1 MDTSSAAAEAMVKAT
16 GMAPN
21 PRLQQ
26 AFNPLG
32 SIKSKG
38 CSAFDEAGIWSIGCE
53 VVSDEA
59 ELAAARALHDEL
71 GPLIDGHND
80 LPWAMRGYAGYDMDR
95 LDLSKDQRDFKGD
108 LQTDIPRLREGGV
121 GGQFWSGK
129 YTSNLHHNSFPGP
142 PLTDCFVITVFVPT
156 PKDPSP
162 ENPSSALAVQQTLE
176 NIDFVHN
183 MVAKYPESLTYCE
196 TADDADN
203 AFAAGKIT
211 SFIGMEGGC
220 SIGNSLG
227 VLRMMHKLGCRYMT
241 LTHNGHL
248 NWADSAL
255 TPRGQPGEPSA
266 HGGLS
271 NFGKEV
277 VREMN
282 RLGMMVDL
290 AHVSHGTMRAVLD
303 VSVSPVLFSHSNASA
318 ICDHPRNVPD
328 DVLDRIPANGGICM
342 ATFVA
347 PFASWERHSWESA
360 QKTGM
365 GGAGATDANGNP
377 IHPPRVLPSIVADHL
392 TYMKDRIG
400 AQHIG
405 IGGDFDGCSTVGLT
419 FCLNNVSYYP
429 RLTAEL
435 VRRGWT
441 KDELRGLFGQNVLR
455 VLRGNE
461 AKARELQAAGASANG
476 TTIMQADGPTEK
488 PEPSL

>member
-1 MDTSSAAAEAMVKAT
+1 MNGNPMAAMMAKST

-21 PRLQQ
+21 PRVQN
-26 AFNPLG
+26 AFAPLG
-32 SIKSKG
+32 PIKSKG

-80 LPWAMRGYAGYDMDR
+80 LPWAMRGYAGYDLEK
-95 LDLSKDQRDFKGD
+95 LDIAEDQSALQASGKAD

-121 GGQFWSGK
+121 GGQFWS
-129 YTSNLHHNSFPGP
+129 
-142 PLTDCFVITVFVPT
+142 VFVPT
-156 PKDPSP
+156 PADPSP
-162 ENPSSALAVQQTLE
+162 ESPSNAVAVQQTLE

-183 MVAKYPESLTYCE
+183 MVAKYPETFHYCE
-196 TADDADN
+196 TADDSDT

-227 VLRMMHKLGCRYMT
+227 VLRMMYRLGCRYMT

-248 NWADSAL
+248 AWADSAL
-255 TPRGQPGEPSA
+255 TRQGTPAEPSA

-271 NFGKEV
+271 GFGKEV
-277 VREMN
+277 VKEMN

-303 VSVSPVLFSHSNASA
+303 ASVSPVIFSHSNASSV
-318 ICDHPRNVPD
+318 CDHPRNVPD

-347 PFASWERHSWESA
+347 PFASWERHAWETEA
-360 QKTGM
+360 KAGM
-365 GGAGATDANGNP
+365 GGAGATDANGVP
-377 IHPPRVLPSIVADHL
+377 IHPPRVLPSVVADHL
-392 TYMKDRIG
+392 SYMKDRIG
-400 AQHIG
+400 AQHVG

-441 KDELRGLFGQNVLR
+441 KDELRGLFGQNIMR
-455 VLRGNE
+455 VLRANE
-461 AKARELQAAGASANG
+461 AKARELQTSGGTANG
-476 TTIMQADGPTEK
+476 TTIIEADGPGTTTD
-488 PEPSL
+488 PSL

>member
-1 MDTSSAAAEAMVKAT
+1 MRRSAAAAMVKAT

-26 AFNPLG
+26 AFNPLVAV
-32 SIKSKG
+32 KSKG

-59 ELAAARALHDEL
+59 ELSAARALHDEL

-80 LPWAMRGYAGYDMDR
+80 LPWAMRGYAGYDMER
-95 LDLSKDQRDFKGD
+95 LDLSKDQRDFQGD

-121 GGQFWSGK
+121 GGQFWS
-129 YTSNLHHNSFPGP
+129 
-142 PLTDCFVITVFVPT
+142 VFVPT
-156 PKDPSP
+156 PADPSP
-162 ENPSSALAVQQTLE
+162 ENPGASLAVQQTME

-183 MVAKYPESLTYCE
+183 MVAKYPQTFAYCE
-196 TADDADN
+196 TADDADA
-203 AFAAGKIT
+203 AFAERKIT

-227 VLRMMHKLGCRYMT
+227 VLRMMFRLGCRYMT

-255 TPRGQPGEPSA
+255 TRTGTPAEPSA

-271 NFGKEV
+271 SFGEEV

-303 VSVSPVLFSHSNASA
+303 VSVSPVIFSHSNASGESNLLCHEEACLSVPRTLDRRLPTAGPYIYMHAA

-328 DVLDRIPANGGICM
+328 DVLDRSEIATAQANPLSRRASIMCPPNNCGEYGIQSTGLTVGCGLLVNSVPANGGICM

-347 PFASWERHSWESA
+347 PFASWERHSWESEN
-360 QKTGM
+360 QTGM
-365 GGAGATDANGNP
+365 GGAGAKDENGVP
-377 IHPPRVLPSIVADHL
+377 IHPPRVLPSVVADHL
-392 TYMKDRIG
+392 TCAYTLK
-400 AQHIG
+400 
-405 IGGDFDGCSTVGLT
+405 FV
-419 FCLNNVSYYP
+419 
-429 RLTAEL
+429 L
-435 VRRGWT
+435 VI
-441 KDELRGLFGQNVLR
+441 L
-455 VLRGNE
+455 
-461 AKARELQAAGASANG
+461 
-476 TTIMQADGPTEK
+476 
-488 PEPSL
+488 

>member
-1 MDTSSAAAEAMVKAT
+1 MDGSSAAAAAMVAAT

-95 LDLSKDQRDFKGD
+95 LDLSKDQRDFQGD

-121 GGQFWSGK
+121 GGQFWS
-129 YTSNLHHNSFPGP
+129 
-142 PLTDCFVITVFVPT
+142 VFVPT
-156 PKDPSP
+156 PADPSP
-162 ENPSSALAVQQTLE
+162 ENPSSALAVQQTME

-183 MVAKYPESLTYCE
+183 MVAKYPESFDFCE
-196 TADDADN
+196 TADDADR

-227 VLRMMHKLGCRYMT
+227 VLRMMYRLGCRYMT

-255 TPRGQPGEPSA
+255 TRTGTPAEPSA

-271 NFGKEV
+271 TFGKEV

-303 VSVSPVLFSHSNASA
+303 VSVSPVLFSHCKYTSN
-318 ICDHPRNVPD
+318 
-328 DVLDRIPANGGICM
+328 
-342 ATFVA
+342 
-347 PFASWERHSWESA
+347 HSWINQALECL
-360 QKTGM
+360 
-365 GGAGATDANGNP
+365 
-377 IHPPRVLPSIVADHL
+377 VSIKH
-392 TYMKDRIG
+392 
-400 AQHIG
+400 
-405 IGGDFDGCSTVGLT
+405 
-419 FCLNNVSYYP
+419 
-429 RLTAEL
+429 
-435 VRRGWT
+435 
-441 KDELRGLFGQNVLR
+441 QNVFLKDC
-455 VLRGNE
+455 L
-461 AKARELQAAGASANG
+461 
-476 TTIMQADGPTEK
+476 
-488 PEPSL
+488 

>member
-1 MDTSSAAAEAMVKAT
+1 MDGSSAAAAAMVAAT

-95 LDLSKDQRDFKGD
+95 LDLSKDQRDFQGD

-121 GGQFWSGK
+121 GGQFWS
-129 YTSNLHHNSFPGP
+129 
-142 PLTDCFVITVFVPT
+142 VFVPT
-156 PKDPSP
+156 PADPSP
-162 ENPSSALAVQQTLE
+162 ENPSSALAVQQTME

-183 MVAKYPESLTYCE
+183 MVAKYPESFDFCE
-196 TADDADN
+196 TADDADR

-227 VLRMMHKLGCRYMT
+227 VLRMMYRLGCRYMT

-255 TPRGQPGEPSA
+255 TRTGTPAEPSA

-271 NFGKEV
+271 TFGKEV

-303 VSVSPVLFSHSNASA
+303 VSVSPVLFSHCKYTSNHSW
-318 ICDHPRNVPD
+318 IN
-328 DVLDRIPANGGICM
+328 
-342 ATFVA
+342 VA
-347 PFASWERHSWESA
+347 PEWLWINQAGMYFFERLLFDYSQRLRDLRSSSQRPGRCPGSHSCQRRHLHGDIRRA
-360 QKTGM
+360 V
-365 GGAGATDANGNP
+365 
-377 IHPPRVLPSIVADHL
+377 RVLGAPFLGIRAE
-392 TYMKDRIG
+392 DRDGRIRG
-400 AQHIG
+400 
-405 IGGDFDGCSTVGLT
+405 DGCQ
-419 FCLNNVSYYP
+419 
-429 RLTAEL
+429 
-435 VRRGWT
+435 RRPDPPATCPAFGC
-441 KDELRGLFGQNVLR
+441 RGSSDVHEGANR
-455 VLRGNE
+455 S
-461 AKARELQAAGASANG
+461 AAHWHRR
-476 TTIMQADGPTEK
+476 
-488 PEPSL
+488 